1 MTAPTPLGTG
11 PSIAIGAPFGC
22 LDRVTPT
29 EGRNAVILHR
39 LTGERDREH
48 YGPSEL
54 REDTSVALQK
64 AGWPAHWG
72 LGGVCVEMEDA
83 ANFAIAGYTWFTFDL
98 APRLCAFADHDT
110 LDTLDTRI
118 VALEDIGCYPL
129 GWHETHLADGIE
141 EETLAR
147 AAVKFGPALTHAE
160 QLQQTL
166 RTAWSGR
173 GDLPDIEISVARALR
188 RTTADELRF
197 LTTELKRRGI
207 HARVVAPCL
216 GPDFQAG
223 LQPTVPPDIDGFAKI
238 LGSIRLAAPGAS
250 HIDESDAAFFSA
262 LRHIAESDATFFREL
277 LLAARDAFPVIRG
290 SWHLSVAEDEIHMM
304 PQPDDDALASTFL
317 DHPQGRQLLLSTWDA
332 VCETHGDR
340 IRRAFALQ

>member
-1 MTAPTPLGTG
+1 MTTPTPLGVG
-11 PSIAIGAPFGC
+11 PSIAIGAPFG
-22 LDRVTPT
+22 RVDCSTST
-29 EGRNAVILHR
+29 DGRATVILHR
-39 LTGERDREH
+39 LTGEKDREH
-48 YGPSEL
+48 YGPREL
-54 REDTSVALQK
+54 RDDTCAALEK
-64 AGWPAHWG
+64 TGWPARWG

-98 APRLCAFADHDT
+98 SPHLFPFADEAT

-129 GWHETHLADGIE
+129 GWHEKHLADGID

-147 AAVKFGPALTHAE
+147 AAVKFGAALTHAE

-173 GDLPDIEISVARALR
+173 GDLPDIEISLARALR
-188 RTTADELRF
+188 RTTASELRF

-207 HARVVAPCL
+207 HANVVAPCL

-223 LQPTVPPDIDGFAKI
+223 LQAEVPPDIDGFAEI

-250 HIDESDAAFFSA
+250 HTDQSETAFFSA
-262 LRHIAESDATFFREL
+262 LRHIAGSDAPFFREL
-277 LLAARDAFPVIRG
+277 LLAARDTFPVVRG
-290 SWHLSVAEDEIHMM
+290 DWHLSVAEDEIHMM

-317 DHPQGRQLLLSTWDA
+317 DHPQGRQLLISTWDA
-332 VCETHGDR
+332 VCETHGDC
-340 IRRAFALQ
+340 IRRALRL